1 MNRNKKLIKR
11 LHAWMLILFAGILLW
26 NWSPQMTYGHASLLK
41 AEPEQNSVIKEPPG
55 RISLTFNERLE
66 DGLYYIKVLDQN
78 GKSATDNQAV
88 LSSDRTGLELQLPKL
103 KDGIY
108 VVSYHIISADGHPV
122 SRSYPI
128 TIGETAQNNA
138 PPSGQQGNTPNSG
151 GHHHGGGTS
160 GQLIQNLSR
169 GLWYFTLLSLAGW
182 LIWLR
187 MSGVEP
193 GSFRKELSFWTLNLQ
208 RAHLV
213 ALLLVIST
221 HLETLLGEGGLAD
234 LGTLI
239 VRTSV
244 GLSWL
249 ITFILSLTGFV
260 LLGRNKWTD
269 IAWVLAL
276 LITKGST
283 GHAAVYTPRPVTIA
297 SDCIHLIA
305 ASFWTGGLLLAFVLW
320 RKQKELVLPY
330 LSRFSKTAFISILIL
345 AATGILSTFL
355 FLPSFRYLLY
365 TTWGVLL
372 LVKSGLVLIV
382 IIVAAFIRMY
392 MKNKGERSLKQWL
405 RVDFTLMLGIIGI
418 VGFLT
423 YTSPT
428 PSNEPLYWHE
438 MGEQIHMTAS
448 ITPNVPGVN
457 KFMTKVWLPESMG
470 EPKRVQFI
478 LKYKEKRNV
487 TGDGEEG
494 LAPIEVPLNRTEQSE
509 KDISFPGFKLYS
521 YKAEG
526 AFLPFDG
533 KWEVEIRVMNP
544 HDDETVYRKEIQLY
558 EQLPK

>member
-1 MNRNKKLIKR
+1 MNRNKKLLKR

-122 SRSYPI
+122 SGSYPI

-305 ASFWTGGLLLAFVLW
+305 ASFWTGACCLLLC
-320 RKQKELVLPY
+320 
-330 LSRFSKTAFISILIL
+330 
-345 AATGILSTFL
+345 
-355 FLPSFRYLLY
+355 
-365 TTWGVLL
+365 
-372 LVKSGLVLIV
+372 SG
-382 IIVAAFIRMY
+382 ANK
-392 MKNKGERSLKQWL
+392 KNWSC
-405 RVDFTLMLGIIGI
+405 
-418 VGFLT
+418 
-423 YTSPT
+423 
-428 PSNEPLYWHE
+428 
-438 MGEQIHMTAS
+438 
-448 ITPNVPGVN
+448 
-457 KFMTKVWLPESMG
+457 
-470 EPKRVQFI
+470 
-478 LKYKEKRNV
+478 
-487 TGDGEEG
+487 
-494 LAPIEVPLNRTEQSE
+494 PICP
-509 KDISFPGFKLYS
+509 
-521 YKAEG
+521 
-526 AFLPFDG
+526 AFLKRPSSVF
-533 KWEVEIRVMNP
+533 
-544 HDDETVYRKEIQLY
+544 
-558 EQLPK
+558 

>member
-1 MNRNKKLIKR
+1 MIRNKKSIKR
-11 LHAWMLILFAGILLW
+11 LHVWMLVLFAGILFW
-26 NWSPQMTYGHASLLK
+26 NWSPQVTYGHASLVK
-41 AEPEQNSVIKEPPG
+41 ADPEQNSVLKESPE

-66 DGLYYIKVLDQN
+66 DGLFYIKVLDQN

-88 LSSDRTGLELQLPKL
+88 MTSDRNGLELELPKL

-122 SRSYPI
+122 SGSYPI
-128 TIGETAQNNA
+128 TIGDVPDSASPPGQPNNPA
-138 PPSGQQGNTPNSG
+138 PQSG
-151 GHHHGGGTS
+151 GHHHGDGTA
-160 GQLIQNLSR
+160 GQLVQNLTR

-187 MSGVEP
+187 VSGVQLE
-193 GSFRKELSFWTLNLQ
+193 FLRKELSFWTLNLQ

-221 HLETLLGEGGLAD
+221 HIETLLGQGGLAD
-234 LGTLI
+234 LGTFLF
-239 VRTSV
+239 RTSV

-249 ITFILSLTGFV
+249 IILILSFAGFI
-260 LLGRNKWTD
+260 LLGRSKWMD
-269 IAWVLAL
+269 FAWVSAL

-297 SDCIHLIA
+297 SDCIHLMA
-305 ASFWTGGLLLAFVLW
+305 AAVWTGGLLFAFVLW
-320 RKQKELVLPY
+320 RKRKELILPY
-330 LSRFSKTAFISILIL
+330 LSRFSKAAFFSIFIL
-345 AATGILSTFL
+345 TVTGLLSTFL
-355 FLPSFRYLLY
+355 FLPSLHYLLY
-365 TTWGVLL
+365 TAWGILL
-372 LVKSGLVLIV
+372 LVKAGLVLV
-382 IIVAAFIRMY
+382 VVVVAAFIRMNI
-392 MKNKGERSLKQWL
+392 KKKAERSLKQWL

-438 MGEQIHMTAS
+438 MGEQIHMTAI
-448 ITPNVPGVN
+448 ITPNTPGAN

-478 LKYKEKRNV
+478 LKYKENGKISE
-487 TGDGEEG
+487 GGEEG
-494 LAPIEVPLNRTEQSE
+494 LAPIEVPLTKADQTE

-521 YKAEG
+521 YHAEG
-526 AFLPFDG
+526 AFLPFAG

-544 HDDETVYRKEIQLY
+544 LDDETVYHKEIQLY
-558 EQLPK
+558 QQLSK

>member
-122 SRSYPI
+122 SGSYPI

-478 LKYKEKRNV
+478 LKYKEKG
-487 TGDGEEG
+487 T
-494 LAPIEVPLNRTEQSE
+494 
-509 KDISFPGFKLYS
+509 
-521 YKAEG
+521 
-526 AFLPFDG
+526 
-533 KWEVEIRVMNP
+533 
-544 HDDETVYRKEIQLY
+544 
-558 EQLPK
+558 

>member
-1 MNRNKKLIKR
+1 M
-11 LHAWMLILFAGILLW
+11 
-26 NWSPQMTYGHASLLK
+26 
-41 AEPEQNSVIKEPPG
+41 
-55 RISLTFNERLE
+55 
-66 DGLYYIKVLDQN
+66 
-78 GKSATDNQAV
+78 
-88 LSSDRTGLELQLPKL
+88 
-103 KDGIY
+103 
-108 VVSYHIISADGHPV
+108 
-122 SRSYPI
+122 
-128 TIGETAQNNA
+128 
-138 PPSGQQGNTPNSG
+138 
-151 GHHHGGGTS
+151 
-160 GQLIQNLSR
+160 
-169 GLWYFTLLSLAGW
+169 
-182 LIWLR
+182 
-187 MSGVEP
+187 
-193 GSFRKELSFWTLNLQ
+193 
-208 RAHLV
+208 
-213 ALLLVIST
+213 
-221 HLETLLGEGGLAD
+221 
-234 LGTLI
+234 
-239 VRTSV
+239 
-244 GLSWL
+244 
-249 ITFILSLTGFV
+249 
-260 LLGRNKWTD
+260 
-269 IAWVLAL
+269 
-276 LITKGST
+276 
-283 GHAAVYTPRPVTIA
+283 
-297 SDCIHLIA
+297 
-305 ASFWTGGLLLAFVLW
+305 LW